1 MDEIIINVL
10 RRSYFNNHSILKLPW
25 KSFIDIGV
33 VIGLSWGFVFIL
45 IWWVKVGALNTW
57 PEWVPDE
64 YPENFVI
71 RYPDNVLVKNPSYFS
86 R

>member
-1 MDEIIINVL
+1 MSEEI
-10 RRSYFNNHSILKLPW
+10 PW